1 MLESLSESIGGK
13 RRSLY
18 QRLHRPVSKTKEKIR
33 HAHAPH
39 AVKHRAAPADSFL
52 ACRYELKYLISD
64 TQAAA
69 IEHFIRPYL
78 HLDHYCKTRPLGSY
92 PIMSLYLDSPQM
104 HLCRQTL
111 EGRKNRFKLRIRS
124 YTDDPDYPRF
134 FEIKRRMNAIVIK
147 SRARVI
153 HPDVGAVVSRLALPP
168 AAYREDEK
176 VLRQFQ
182 FYMMSINAGP
192 VVRIRYQRRAYEG
205 DTENRVRVTFDRQ
218 LEYDVGNAS
227 DVSLDGS
234 DWQSHRTPAVILE
247 IKFTDRFPVWLSQM
261 ARCFNLRQ
269 ISISKYVT
277 SVKHS
282 RLMFDH

>member
-1 MLESLSESIGGK
+1 MYG
-13 RRSLY
+13 
-18 QRLHRPVSKTKEKIR
+18 RLRGPGSKTEHETHHRHAADAVEHRPSGS
-33 HAHAPH
+33 
-39 AVKHRAAPADSFL
+39 ADSFL
-52 ACRYELKYLISD
+52 PCRYEFKYLIGES
-64 TQAAA
+64 QAAA

-78 HLDHYCKTRPLGSY
+78 HLDHYCKTQTLGSY
-92 PIMSLYLDSPQM
+92 PIMSLYLDSPQL

-134 FEIKRRMNAIVIK
+134 FEIKRRMNAIIIK

-153 HPDVGAVVSRLALPP
+153 HPDVAAVVSRLALPP
-168 AAYREDEK
+168 ATYREDEK

-182 FYMMSINAGP
+182 FYMKSINAGP

-205 DTENRVRVTFDRQ
+205 DTENRVRVTFDRR
-218 LEYDVGNAS
+218 LEYDVSNTS
-227 DVSLDGS
+227 EVSLDASG
-234 DWQSHRTPAVILE
+234 WQSHRMPAVILE
-247 IKFTDRFPVWLSQM
+247 IKFTERFPVWLSQM
-261 ARCFNLRQ
+261 AKCFNLRQ

-282 RLMFDH
+282 CLMFNH